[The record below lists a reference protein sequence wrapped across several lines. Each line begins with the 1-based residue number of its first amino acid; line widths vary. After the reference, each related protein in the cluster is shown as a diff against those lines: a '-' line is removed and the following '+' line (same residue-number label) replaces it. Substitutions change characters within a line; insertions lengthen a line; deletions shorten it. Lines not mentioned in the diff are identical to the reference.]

1 MINLVTI
8 VQLNKVI
15 HKYTNSKEYIHC
27 KYRDISKIIIPILI
41 ICSVVTVVSWNGEY
55 ALAESSETPGP
66 EILSYENSTF
76 GLYAEYP
83 SDWELLTP
91 SYNNG
96 DRTLQIVE
104 FWSPDGTGDVAI
116 TRDIFDTAET
126 LQTYLA
132 ETIQSYRGSFSNFT
146 LLFADPFQ
154 STLADNPA
162 YRLVYTFND
171 DETGLP
177 YMAGETG
184 TIIPGTDIA
193 YFIKYSSPLVYYANN
208 QQIAENIL
216 QSLQFHVQ
224 IPGTEINQPPDSETE
239 QGTGYSGEI

>member
-1 MINLVTI
+1 M
-8 VQLNKVI
+8 VI
-15 HKYTNSKEYIHC
+15 DKCTGMYLHC
-27 KYRDISKIIIPILI
+27 KYCDISKIVIPILI
-41 ICSVVTVVSWNGEY
+41 VCSFVTIGAWNEDN
-55 ALAESSETPGP
+55 AHADSNETPSPSET
-66 EILSYENSTF
+66 LSYENSTF
-76 GLYAEYP
+76 GVYAEYP
-83 SDWELLTP
+83 SDWEPLTP

-96 DRTLQIVE
+96 DRTLPIVE

>member
-1 MINLVTI
+1 
-8 VQLNKVI
+8 LNEVI
-15 HKYTNSKEYIHC
+15 DKYTIPEKSLYC
-27 KYRDISKIIIPILI
+27 KYCVTSKIVISALI
-41 ICSVVTVVSWNGEY
+41 ICSFTTIGFWNGDY
-55 ALAESSETPGP
+55 VFADLNETPSPP
-66 EILSYENSTF
+66 ETLSYENSTF
-76 GLYAEYP
+76 GVYAEYP
-83 SDWELLTP
+83 SDWESLTP

-104 FWSPDGTGDVAI
+104 FWSPDGTGVVTIA
-116 TRDIFDTAET
+116 RDIFDTAET

-132 ETIQSYRGSFSNFT
+132 ESTQSYRSSFSNFT

-177 YMAGETG
+177 YMTSETG

-208 QQIAENIL
+208 EQIAENIL
-216 QSLQFHVQ
+216 ESMQIHVQ
-224 IPGTEINQPPDSETE
+224 LPGTEINGPPDSETE
-239 QGTGYSGEI
+239 QGTGTAGEI